1 MTSLKGDTMLLE
13 QNVLELKRQRF
24 ESPFANDIFE
34 AVDDWRHFGNS
45 LIEGNPRA
53 NFPRRAREE
62 FELLCQL
69 RAIVSRRS
77 LDDQARC
84 APLFEAAERI
94 IKVAETRLPSKDGYL
109 GFLRV
114 VRQQFSFLQLE
125 YDFKIVDE
133 EPTLIRFSSGK
144 IYVELDCGGLLETTC
159 AFGPEPRSNQH
170 FWLSDLFCLYGDQRY
185 LDFRG
190 GAKLVE
196 TEAGVESWFTFA
208 ATILKQFGNDVVANA
223 PRIFERLQKAQHQ
236 RDQEYTEEIDRLYLP
251 KA

>member
-1 MTSLKGDTMLLE
+1 MEFLRDNVVTLE
-13 QNVLELKRQRF
+13 QCLPGLQQHRF

-34 AVDDWRHFGNS
+34 AVADWRQFGNL
-45 LIEGNPRA
+45 LIEENPRV
-53 NFPRRAREE
+53 NFPRRARQES
-62 FELLCQL
+62 ELLHLL
-69 RAIVSRRS
+69 RAIVSRRP

-94 IKVAETRLPSKDGYL
+94 IKVAEARLPSKDGYL
-109 GFLRV
+109 GFLRI

-125 YDFKIVDE
+125 HEFKMVDE
-133 EPTLIRFSSGK
+133 EPTLVRLSSGE

-170 FWLSDLFCLYGDQRY
+170 FWLSDLLFLYGDQRY

-190 GAKLVE
+190 DAKLVE

-208 ATILKQFGNDVVANA
+208 ATILKQFGKDVVANV
-223 PRIFERLQKAQHQ
+223 PGVFERLQEAQDR
-236 RDQEYTEEIDRLYLP
+236 RDQEYKEEMDRLYLP